1 MVRSLRERL
10 GDLGSRPELIKSVLL
25 FEDIDRYG
33 LPPDFTK
40 TTDTRRSSFI
50 AKWGDVWV
58 ELDALPIEVLRARI
72 VAEFEA
78 RMDLGALA
86 GRKRKSASFWSR
98 RWRRRHDERWRQM
111 QQTTAA
117 RQAVKTAS

>member
-1 MVRSLRERL
+1 MRSLRERL

-72 VAEFEA
+72 VGRVTASQIAAVLRGKQDEKRA
-78 RMDLGALA
+78 SIRM
-86 GRKRKSASFWSR
+86 R
-98 RWRRRHDERWRQM
+98 RCRRRRDERR
-111 QQTTAA
+111 A
-117 RQAVKTAS
+117 